1 MTYTL
6 KCKDQNHPLFLD
18 TDGKTLTTEAND
30 NVVMFDS
37 VVELAKALLNGDIV
51 VPKYMPSSV
60 VVSKSDFKSLM
71 NDEHINELTSHQS
84 YEGDTKLLNVDH
96 SKTYGFVAQ
105 RRQARMYLQNLKLS
119 LTDPSVEKLSVMK
132 LPKSFAE
139 KVNVGDTLVPC
150 SDYSGK
156 VLYQSK
162 TYKVVDTVDTD
173 ELYENHNVNLE
184 DCHYLAVLEG

>member
-18 TDGKTLTTEAND
+18 TDGKTLTEQAND

-37 VVELAKALLNGDIV
+37 VVELAKSLFNGDIV
-51 VPKYMPSSV
+51 VPKYMPSV
-60 VVSKSDFKSLM
+60 VVSNSDFKSLM
-71 NDEHINELTSHQS
+71 NDEHINELTSHQT
-84 YEGDTKLLNVDH
+84 YEDDTKLLNVDH
-96 SKTYGFVAQ
+96 SDTYGFVVQ
-105 RRQARMYLQNLKLS
+105 RRQARMYLHNLKIS
-119 LTDPSVEKLSVMK
+119 LNDPILEKLSVMK
-132 LPKSFAE
+132 IPKSFAE
-139 KVNVGDTLVPC
+139 KINIGDTLLPC

-173 ELYENHNVNLE
+173 LLYENHNINLQ
-184 DCHYLAVLEG
+184 DCHYLAVFEG